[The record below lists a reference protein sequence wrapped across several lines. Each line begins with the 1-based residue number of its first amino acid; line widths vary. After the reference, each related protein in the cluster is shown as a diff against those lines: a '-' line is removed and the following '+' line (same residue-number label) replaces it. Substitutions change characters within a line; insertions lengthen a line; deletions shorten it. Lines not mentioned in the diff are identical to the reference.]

1 MAISRRI
8 FLRNSALAM
17 AGVGT
22 APLWLQRAALAGE
35 TTAGSRKKVLV
46 AIFQRGAA
54 DGLNIVV
61 PHGEQRYYDLR
72 PTIAIPRPSANIA
85 ATDSAIDLNGF
96 FGLHPSLAPL
106 MPLWQQRQLAIVHA
120 AGSPDPTRSH
130 FDAQDYMESGTPGL
144 KSTTDG
150 WLNRALPKTSGPASP
165 LRAVSLGANL
175 SRTLRGHND
184 AVAVNNLNDFQ
195 VRDPHG
201 AASFESMYEGT
212 LDTVLHG
219 TVKETFQAV
228 KMMQAIQKQPYTP
241 ANGTKYP
248 GGGLGASLQQIAR
261 LIKSDVGLEVA
272 FADVGGWD
280 THVNE
285 VAAQPHAGQLANNLT
300 QFSQALAAF
309 HQDLGDRMEDVT
321 LVTMSEF
328 GRTAR
333 ENGNRGTDHG
343 HANVMFVMGGDVRG
357 GKVFGDWPGLADHQ
371 LYEHRDLAV
380 TTDFRDVLAELVG
393 THLGNRDLR
402 NVFPG
407 YAVSRDKF
415 RGLLRA

>member
-1 MAISRRI
+1 MSSRRY
-8 FLRNSALAM
+8 FLKSSALAIFGM
-17 AGVGT
+17 GA
-22 APLWLQRAALAGE
+22 APAWLTRAVYAAD
-35 TTAGSRKKVLV
+35 ASSSRKKVLI
-46 AIFQRGAA
+46 AIFQRGAV
-54 DGLNIVV
+54 DGLNVVV
-61 PHGEQRYYDLR
+61 PFGEKRYYELR
-72 PTIAIPRPSANIA
+72 PTIAVPKPDG
-85 ATDSAIDLNGF
+85 TPDSAIDLDGF

-106 MPLWQQRQLAIVHA
+106 KPIYRAEHLAVVDA
-120 AGSPDPTRSH
+120 VGSPDPTRSH

-219 TVKETFQAV
+219 TGKETFQAV

-241 ANGTKYP
+241 ANGAKYP

-285 VAAQPHAGQLANNLT
+285 VAAQQI
-300 QFSQALAAF
+300 
-309 HQDLGDRMEDVT
+309 
-321 LVTMSEF
+321 
-328 GRTAR
+328 GRA
-333 ENGNRGTDHG
+333 H
-343 HANVMFVMGGDVRG
+343 V
-357 GKVFGDWPGLADHQ
+357 
-371 LYEHRDLAV
+371 
-380 TTDFRDVLAELVG
+380 
-393 THLGNRDLR
+393 
-402 NVFPG
+402 
-407 YAVSRDKF
+407 
-415 RGLLRA
+415 